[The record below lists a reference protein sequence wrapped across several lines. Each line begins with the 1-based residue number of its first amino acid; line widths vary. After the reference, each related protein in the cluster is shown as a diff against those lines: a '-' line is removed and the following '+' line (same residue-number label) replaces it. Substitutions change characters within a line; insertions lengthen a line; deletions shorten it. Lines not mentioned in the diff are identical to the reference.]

1 MNAFTLSAD
10 SGQLRFPSETLNVAV
25 MNNSWCDVQAK
36 IAILKIA
43 VQHVYKCCCHNRT
56 EETLLSL

>member
-1 MNAFTLSAD
+1 MYMNAFTLSAD

-36 IAILKIA
+36 IAILEIE
-43 VQHVYKCCCHNRT
+43 VQHWYR
-56 EETLLSL
+56 

>member
-1 MNAFTLSAD
+1 MYMNAFTLSAD

-36 IAILKIA
+36 IVILKIE
-43 VQHVYKCCCHNRT
+43 VHHWYR
-56 EETLLSL
+56 